1 MEEFEK
7 RYNGLEI
14 EPQMQQLW
22 EQQQVYKY
30 VPDQSRPI
38 YSIDTP
44 PPPSTAACTSATSSA
59 IRRRR

>member
-22 EQQQVYKY
+22 ELQQVYKY

-44 PPPSTAACTSATSSA
+44 LPPSTAACTSATSSA